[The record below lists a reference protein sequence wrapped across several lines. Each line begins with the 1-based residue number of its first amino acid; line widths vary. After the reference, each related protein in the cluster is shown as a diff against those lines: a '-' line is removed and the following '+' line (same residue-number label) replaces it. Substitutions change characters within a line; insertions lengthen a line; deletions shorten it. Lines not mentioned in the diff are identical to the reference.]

1 MLITF
6 WKNLPFRNVLKHMK
20 KCIKNDSEDW
30 FYFLEISFQKQT
42 YVLLYHFVFKKKSR
56 PVGKKSRRGVGV
68 KVKEQSF

>member
-1 MLITF
+1 
-6 WKNLPFRNVLKHMK
+6 MK

-42 YVLLYHFVFKKKSR
+42 YVLLYHFVFKKQNKKPDLWER
-56 PVGKKSRRGVGV
+56 EVGGGGV